1 MKSSINNHSY
11 PYGLPRNSVF
21 AKNGMVA
28 TSQPLASQAGL
39 EILKK
44 GGNAVDAAIATAA
57 CLTVVEPTSNGIGGD
72 AFAIVWMKDKIYGI
86 NGSGGAPD
94 SISIDLIKKEGY
106 QSMPKYGW
114 YPVTVPGA
122 PKTWAAL
129 SEKFGVL
136 SFKEVLSPAISYAQN
151 GFPVSLIS
159 SSIWEREFEKMK
171 SLSKREEFS
180 EWFEVFAP
188 KGRAPFPGENWS
200 SSDHAETLNQI
211 ANTNGSTFYTGDI
224 AKKISDYS
232 KQTGGLIRYDDLA
245 SFDIEWVNPINLDYK
260 GYDIWEL
267 PPNSQGIITLQALN
281 ILKEFDLAKTDII
294 DNYHKQIEAIKLAFS
309 DGLEHISDLK
319 DMIFKTEDL
328 LSEEYARNRAMLI
341 NNNALTP
348 YPGNPESSG
357 TVYLATADKE
367 GNMVSFIQSN
377 YKSFGSGVVVPGTGV
392 ALQNRGMEFSLDKN
406 HVNSLKGKKK
416 PYHTIIPGFLSKDN
430 KPIGPFGVMGGYIQP
445 QGHVQLITNTIDF
458 GLNPQSALDAPRW
471 KWIKGKQIEVENHFP
486 HHIALGLMEKGH
498 EISGQL
504 DPKQFGRGQIIWRDY
519 DTGMLVG
526 GTESRTDGTISA
538 W

>member
-1 MKSSINNHSY
+1 
-11 PYGLPRNSVF
+11 
-21 AKNGMVA
+21 
-28 TSQPLASQAGL
+28 
-39 EILKK
+39 
-44 GGNAVDAAIATAA
+44 
-57 CLTVVEPTSNGIGGD
+57 
-72 AFAIVWMKDKIYGI
+72 
-86 NGSGGAPD
+86 
-94 SISIDLIKKEGY
+94 
-106 QSMPKYGW
+106 
-114 YPVTVPGA
+114 
-122 PKTWAAL
+122 
-129 SEKFGVL
+129 
-136 SFKEVLSPAISYAQN
+136 
-151 GFPVSLIS
+151 
-159 SSIWEREFEKMK
+159 
-171 SLSKREEFS
+171 
-180 EWFEVFAP
+180 P

-357 TVYLATADKE
+357 TVYLATADK
-367 GNMVSFIQSN
+367 
-377 YKSFGSGVVVPGTGV
+377 
-392 ALQNRGMEFSLDKN
+392 
-406 HVNSLKGKKK
+406 
-416 PYHTIIPGFLSKDN
+416 
-430 KPIGPFGVMGGYIQP
+430 
-445 QGHVQLITNTIDF
+445 
-458 GLNPQSALDAPRW
+458 
-471 KWIKGKQIEVENHFP
+471 
-486 HHIALGLMEKGH
+486 
-498 EISGQL
+498 
-504 DPKQFGRGQIIWRDY
+504 
-519 DTGMLVG
+519 
-526 GTESRTDGTISA
+526 
-538 W
+538 